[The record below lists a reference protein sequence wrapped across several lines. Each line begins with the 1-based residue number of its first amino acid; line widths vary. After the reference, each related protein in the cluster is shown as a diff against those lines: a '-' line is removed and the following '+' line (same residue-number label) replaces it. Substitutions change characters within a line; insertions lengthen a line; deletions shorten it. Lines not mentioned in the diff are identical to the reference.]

1 MDFLFRLP
9 KDSDGNTGIM
19 VFVGRLSKMD
29 HLAAVPDSINGGII
43 ALLLIGRVFLQH
55 GMLLAIA
62 SDGDLSI
69 HR

>member
-1 MDFLFRLP
+1 MDFVVGLL
-9 KDSDGNTGIM
+9 KDSVGNTSI
-19 VFVGRLSKMD
+19 VIFIDRLSEVD